1 MWPMFNSI
9 EKMRC
14 NYQDVQIALSTKEGD
29 LLDMASVRNGKQE
42 AVGDQRIV
50 FIYIFQNTEDELTEH
65 FQKDHLEYIYFLI
78 LILNYI

>member
-1 MWPMFNSI
+1 MFNSI

-50 FIYIFQNTEDELTEH
+50 FIYIFQNTEDELTEP
-65 FQKDHLEYIYFLI
+65 FQKDHLE
-78 LILNYI
+78 